1 MKKEIISV
9 VIPCFNSREVIK
21 RSVDSVLNQ
30 TYKDIEVLV
39 IDDAS
44 EDDTLDILENY
55 KDQRL
60 KVLSLPFNTGSP
72 VIPRN
77 TGILKSVG
85 KYVAFLDSDDYWAS
99 NKLEA
104 QIEQMQLNASSFS
117 CTSYI
122 VKDLNGFSHKR
133 KVPLVS
139 SYSDTLALNKIGC
152 STVMIDRELVSN
164 YLFSDRRLEDY
175 DLWLRILKDGNTI
188 LGVDE
193 YLMTYIKSNNSR
205 STFNLAQL
213 TAYLNLF
220 KRFEKL
226 NTLQALAHCLSYLIR
241 RLVWSKI

>member
-1 MKKEIISV
+1 M
-9 VIPCFNSREVIK
+9 
-21 RSVDSVLNQ
+21 DSVLNQ

-188 LGVDE
+188 LGVD
-193 YLMTYIKSNNSR
+193 
-205 STFNLAQL
+205 
-213 TAYLNLF
+213 
-220 KRFEKL
+220 
-226 NTLQALAHCLSYLIR
+226 
-241 RLVWSKI
+241 